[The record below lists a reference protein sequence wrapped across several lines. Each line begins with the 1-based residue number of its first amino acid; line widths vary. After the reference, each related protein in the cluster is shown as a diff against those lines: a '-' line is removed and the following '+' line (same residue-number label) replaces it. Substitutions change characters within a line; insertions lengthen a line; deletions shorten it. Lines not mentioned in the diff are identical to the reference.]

1 MKKFLFAVLLAALA
15 ISSAE
20 AGGPLR
26 RTLRWMAYG
35 DGYYYYPAGTNYV
48 AATPTFSQ
56 APPIYQGATILDS
69 AGMPVD
75 PTWEGPITAND
86 GVYLNR
92 RHDNARFYWNGSSYQ
107 MRSFGQADRRNELPN
122 SRPAAGQLMPAPMR
136 K

>member
-1 MKKFLFAVLLAALA
+1 MKRCLFAILMVVFVAQAAD
-15 ISSAE
+15 

-35 DGYYYYPAGTNYV
+35 DGYYYYPAGSNYL

-56 APPIYQGATILDS
+56 APPIYQGAVIVDA
-69 AGMPVD
+69 AGLPVD
-75 PTWEGPITAND
+75 PTWEGPITGDD

-92 RHDNARFYWNGSSYQ
+92 RHDDARFYWNGSRYQ
-107 MRSFGQADRRNELPN
+107 MRNSGQAERRGEGG
-122 SRPAAGQLMPAPMR
+122 RPAAGQLLMPTPLR